1 MNPNDRIS
9 NFKIYIAQTP
19 DDPFPRY
26 GLAMEY
32 RSMGQIE
39 KAQIVFDELVER
51 FPDYVA
57 TYLMAGSNLAEL
69 GRTDE
74 ALVMF
79 ERGVR
84 MSARKGDMHTKNELQ
99 AALDNLRA
107 SL

>member
-1 MNPNDRIS
+1 MDPNDRIS
-9 NFKIYIAQTP
+9 TFKIFIAQTP

-32 RSMGQIE
+32 RSMGQFQ

-51 FPDYVA
+51 FPDYVG

-69 GRTDE
+69 GRKDE
-74 ALVMF
+74 ALTMF
-79 ERGVR
+79 ERGIR
-84 MSARKGDMHTKNELQ
+84 MSTRKGDMHTKNELQ

>member
-84 MSARKGDMHTKNELQ
+84 MSTRKGDMHTKNELQ